1 MIPVCLIRGSG
12 MIEAEGSWGTGTRKG
27 GMAPISLLIEG
38 MFPVYPLA
46 VSKKWLA
53 LGETISLQPER

>member
-1 MIPVCLIRGSG
+1 

-38 MFPVYPLA
+38 MFPVYPFA